1 MLWRPALQPHS
12 RMHRYHDVGWADG
25 GHGDLW
31 GPLQLHVERCSRLA
45 PLPGTNCSLLG
56 LHVEWDEARA
66 LEEKHNVV
74 WSFLD

>member
-1 MLWRPALQPHS
+1 MGVMGTFGVPSNCTWSAAPGSP
-12 RMHRYHDVGWADG
+12 
-25 GHGDLW
+25 
-31 GPLQLHVERCSRLA
+31 